1 VTNQS
6 GAAEKTT
13 FIPAFNDT
21 LSPLRRRRRIG
32 RTPAKRTLGDRTPGD
47 RTLGDRTLGDRTL
60 GDRTLGDR
68 TPGDRTL
75 GLKSAGVCERRSK
88 VTGIKHIDR
97 QPPLNHNDSGG
108 ADPARSS
115 YKSDL
120 AFQHAMRCAIARG
133 LENPPIGIVKDHR
146 PLTVPRLF
154 EPVPHS
160 SGCTSPALE
169 CADLVAR
176 SD

>member
-1 VTNQS
+1 VRNQLVTNQL
-6 GAAEKTT
+6 GAAERTKS
-13 FIPAFNDT
+13 IPVFNDT
-21 LSPLRRRRRIG
+21 ISPLRRRRIG
-32 RTPAKRTLGDRTPGD
+32 RTSGDRTPGD
-47 RTLGDRTLGDRTL
+47 RTSGDRTSAGRTV
-60 GDRTLGDR
+60 
-68 TPGDRTL
+68 
-75 GLKSAGVCERRSK
+75 GLKSAGMCERRSK
-88 VTGIKHIDR
+88 FPGIKHIDR

-115 YKSDL
+115 YKCDL
-120 AFQHAMRCAIARG
+120 AFQHAMRCAIVRG

-146 PLTVPRLF
+146 PLTAPRLF